1 MIKCPVWKRLL
12 KFHSESS
19 AYEVSSHML
28 NFFLSFSIIFMV
40 MDIYSLFVMLR
51 WEFPLLEQILYFHL
65 MSPRMKTS
73 FGVLPRDCRMIV
85 VWEPRGRPPDV
96 SRRPN
101 QTTPE
106 AVRDNQPS
114 NNLSPSG
121 TVRLLGWSWAKTRTT
136 LQFFSLF
143 MERMQVSICFHG
155 WLDYLVCYDA
165 CGESRWF
172 FIGHFIVHSAHF
184 FLIRLVHC

>member
-1 MIKCPVWKRLL
+1 MCVL
-12 KFHSESS
+12 
-19 AYEVSSHML
+19 
-28 NFFLSFSIIFMV
+28 
-40 MDIYSLFVMLR
+40 MLR
-51 WEFPLLEQILYFHL
+51 WEFPSFGQILHFHL

-121 TVRLLGWSWAKTRTT
+121 TVRLLGWSWAKTHTYT
-136 LQFFSLF
+136 QPFASSAFSRSACKWAYVFTAVLIILCV
-143 MERMQVSICFHG
+143 MMRAVKRGGSSLCVSYHTSHALRHIISHNIC
-155 WLDYLVCYDA
+155 CRENRI
-165 CGESRWF
+165 CN
-172 FIGHFIVHSAHF
+172 
-184 FLIRLVHC
+184 

>member
-1 MIKCPVWKRLL
+1 MYIL
-12 KFHSESS
+12 
-19 AYEVSSHML
+19 
-28 NFFLSFSIIFMV
+28 
-40 MDIYSLFVMLR
+40 MLR
-51 WEFPLLEQILYFHL
+51 WEFPSLGQILYFHL

-121 TVRLLGWSWAKTRTT
+121 TVRLLGWSWTKTYTYPQLIGSSAFSWSACKWAYVFTVGLIILLVMMRAVKRGGFSVWVWYYTSGT
-136 LQFFSLF
+136 LAYY
-143 MERMQVSICFHG
+143 
-155 WLDYLVCYDA
+155 YLQYIYN
-165 CGESRWF
+165 S
-172 FIGHFIVHSAHF
+172 
-184 FLIRLVHC
+184 

>member
-1 MIKCPVWKRLL
+1 MPPL
-12 KFHSESS
+12 
-19 AYEVSSHML
+19 
-28 NFFLSFSIIFMV
+28 
-40 MDIYSLFVMLR
+40 MLR
-51 WEFPLLEQILYFHL
+51 QEFPLLEQILHFHL

-85 VWEPRGRPPDV
+85 VWEPRGRPADV

-121 TVRLLGWSWAKTRTT
+121 TVRLLGWSWAKTHTT
-136 LQFFSLF
+136 LRSSAFLRCECKWTYVFTTGLIISCVMMRAVKLGGLSLY
-143 MERMQVSICFHG
+143 VSYRTSHAFQYVINHHNMRV
-155 WLDYLVCYDA
+155 WL
-165 CGESRWF
+165 
-172 FIGHFIVHSAHF
+172 
-184 FLIRLVHC
+184 

>member
-1 MIKCPVWKRLL
+1 MKLFAL
-12 KFHSESS
+12 F
-19 AYEVSSHML
+19 A
-28 NFFLSFSIIFMV
+28 IIFIV
-40 MDIYSLFVMLR
+40 MNIFSLSMMLR
-51 WEFPLLEQILYFHL
+51 WEFPLLEQIFYFHL

-114 NNLSPSG
+114 NNLSPSR
-121 TVRLLGWSWAKTRTT
+121 TVQLLGWSWIKTDTT
-136 LQFFSLF
+136 LRFFSLF
-143 MERMQVSICFHG
+143 MKRMQVSICFYG
-155 WLDYLVCYDA
+155 RFDYFVRYDA
-165 CGESRWF
+165 CGKSRWLF
-172 FIGHFIVHSAHF
+172 VALYRTLSTF
-184 FLIRLVHC
+184 

>member
-1 MIKCPVWKRLL
+1 
-12 KFHSESS
+12 
-19 AYEVSSHML
+19 
-28 NFFLSFSIIFMV
+28 
-40 MDIYSLFVMLR
+40 
-51 WEFPLLEQILYFHL
+51 

-121 TVRLLGWSWAKTRTT
+121 TVRLLGWSWAKTHTT
-136 LQFFSLF
+136 LRFVGLF
-143 MERMQVSICFHG
+143 TERMQVNICLHG
-155 WLDYLVCYDA
+155 RFDYFVRYDA
-165 CGESRWF
+165 CGEARQPSIVRFVSYFPRVLIHYQPQCTRVIVQSRIWNF
-172 FIGHFIVHSAHF
+172 RSVMFAILFMIWKINKTQYVLNL
-184 FLIRLVHC
+184 FLEYISFKL